1 MYNNFLF
8 LFFFLQTA
16 QKIDGKSLLL
26 LSKKATREQY
36 EACGLM
42 TVADQLKL
50 TTLVNASADDE
61 ASSCVITIVKAKKP
75 SKAQLIK
82 SAI

>member
-1 MYNNFLF
+1 MCNNFLF

-50 TTLVNASADDE
+50 TTLVNASADE
-61 ASSCVITIVKAKKP
+61 ASSCMITGVKAKKYGGP
-75 SKAQLIK
+75 QGTCCNF
-82 SAI
+82 